1 MTDLQTAIARY
12 HDWLAEGDLA
22 AESQGML
29 DALQQQRGLTF
40 GTRPVCTVLRPRFLT
55 TEQYRQLQAAM
66 HALLPAFRKAYVRAL
81 HDAAFRAQFRLAD
94 WEEALI
100 RDPEPYR
107 ASSPTARMDTFF
119 ANGVPRCTEYN
130 AETPAGGAYHDALA
144 EIMLALPVMRRFE
157 QHYEVHPLIPHK
169 HHVLNA
175 LLQSYD
181 EWGGRSRPRIAILDW
196 EDVPTR
202 AEFVE
207 FQRYAQA
214 LGFECVIADP
224 RACDYHNGRLFVAGA
239 PVNLVYKRVLISE
252 LITREGMN
260 SPLVRAVR
268 ERAVCMVNSFHCKI
282 LHRKTSL
289 AVLSDETNADMFT
302 PEEQRAIQRYIPWTR
317 VVTERR
323 THYEGQSV
331 DLLPFIAQHKDAFVL
346 KPADEYGGKG
356 VVLGWT
362 VSQAEWE
369 QALREALAQP
379 TVVQARV
386 TVPAEPYPS
395 FADGALH
402 ILDRWLDTNPYI
414 WQDAYASGCLTRLST
429 AALLNVT
436 AGGGSTVPTF
446 VIEARA

>member
-22 AESQGML
+22 AECQGVL
-29 DALQQQRGLTF
+29 DTLQQQRGLTF
-40 GTRPVCTVLRPRFLT
+40 GERPICTVLRPRFLT
-55 TEQYRQLQAAM
+55 AEQYRQLQAAM
-66 HALLPAFRKAYVRAL
+66 HALLPAFRKAHERAL
-81 HDAAFRAQFRLAD
+81 QDAAFRAQFRLAD
-94 WEEALI
+94 WEEVLI
-100 RDPEPYR
+100 QDPMPYR

-119 ANGVPRCTEYN
+119 ADGVPRCTEYN

-144 EIMLALPVMRRFE
+144 EIMLTLPVMRRFE
-157 QHYEVHPLIPHK
+157 QHYEINPLIPHK

-175 LLQSYD
+175 LLRSYA
-181 EWGGRSRPRIAILDW
+181 EWGGVERPRIAILDW
-196 EDVPTR
+196 DDVPTR
-202 AEFVE
+202 AEFLE
-207 FQRYAQA
+207 FQRYAQTM
-214 LGFECVIADP
+214 GFACVIADP
-224 RACDYHNGRLFVAGA
+224 RACDYHNGRLFINGE
-239 PVNLVYKRVLISE
+239 PVHLVYKRVLISE

-268 ERAVCMVNSFHCKI
+268 ERAVCMVNPFHCKI

-289 AVLSDETNADMFT
+289 AVLSDEQNAAMFSA
-302 PEEQRAIQRYIPWTR
+302 EEQHAIQRYIPWTR
-317 VVTERR
+317 VVQERR
-323 THYEGQSV
+323 TLYDGQPI
-331 DLLPFIAQHKDAFVL
+331 DLVPFVAEHRESFVL

-356 VVLGWT
+356 VVLGWM

-369 QALREALAQP
+369 QALREALTQP

-386 TVPAEPYPS
+386 PVPTEPYPS
-395 FADGALH
+395 CADGALH
-402 ILDRWLDTNPYI
+402 LLDRWLDTNPYI
-414 WQDAYASGCLTRLST
+414 WQGAYASGCLTRLST